1 MLYGNSTLVLFYES
15 FPTSY
20 SYTRIGKI
28 TDARGLQEA
37 VGQENITVSRFSR
50 NSSAFGFHW
59 TMLLVSSL
67 KTLKPMSPANNGF
80 SLLIFFAAR
89 QICSLPISQIFL

>member
-37 VGQENITVSRFSR
+37 VGQENITVTFE
-50 NSSAFGFHW
+50 
-59 TMLLVSSL
+59 TM
-67 KTLKPMSPANNGF
+67 KDK
-80 SLLIFFAAR
+80 
-89 QICSLPISQIFL
+89 Q